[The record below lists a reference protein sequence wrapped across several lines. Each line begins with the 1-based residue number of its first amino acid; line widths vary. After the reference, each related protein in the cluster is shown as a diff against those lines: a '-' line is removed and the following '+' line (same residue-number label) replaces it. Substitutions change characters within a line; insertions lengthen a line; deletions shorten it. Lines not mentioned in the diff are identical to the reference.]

1 MLRLILLAFKAKLK
15 GRVCKCVR
23 VFFFKCARQRFI
35 ELASYSNYGIHF
47 ANVSVNT
54 DTAYISLLPR
64 LVSSIIYNN

>member
-15 GRVCKCVR
+15 GRVCKCVC
-23 VFFFKCARQRFI
+23 FFKMRQVAFYRIGQLFQ
-35 ELASYSNYGIHF
+35 LGIHF